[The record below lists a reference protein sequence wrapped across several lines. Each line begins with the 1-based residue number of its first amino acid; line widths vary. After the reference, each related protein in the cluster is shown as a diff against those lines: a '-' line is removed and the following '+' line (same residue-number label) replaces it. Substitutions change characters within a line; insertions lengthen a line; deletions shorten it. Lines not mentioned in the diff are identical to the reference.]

1 MYDACTLPLR
11 PELVAAHETA
21 WHAIAGPG
29 TFWTGAERISIVEE
43 ARHAL
48 ACELC
53 TARKAALSPASVRG
67 AHTSLGQL
75 SDAAVEAIHMI
86 RNDPGRLTR
95 RWVDAV
101 LAAGLSRE
109 AYVELVGVM
118 NTATIIDGFARG
130 IGLEPAALPP
140 PKAGEPAR
148 VANDKVVDVGG
159 WVPVLAV
166 EDGEGIGGMPSA
178 PMIGRAMG
186 LVPEAIT
193 LFISVVRAHYNLAA
207 FPCDLSRPQI
217 ELIAARVSAINEC
230 FY

>member
-1 MYDACTLPLR
+1 MYQNIALPLR
-11 PELVAAHETA
+11 AELVAAHAAA
-21 WHAIAGPG
+21 WDTIAGPG
-29 TFWTGAERISIVEE
+29 TFWTAAERIAIVEE
-43 ARHAL
+43 SRHAL
-48 ACELC
+48 ACKLC
-53 TARKAALSPASVRG
+53 AARKAALSPRAVTG
-67 AHTSLGQL
+67 EHDSLGVL
-75 SDAAVEAIHMI
+75 PPPAVEAIHMI

-95 RWVDAV
+95 RWFDEVIS
-101 LAAGLSRE
+101 AGLSRE

-118 NTATIIDGFARG
+118 NTATIIDGFARA
-130 IGLEPAALPP
+130 IDAPLAPLPE
-140 PKAGEPAR
+140 ARDGEPTR
-148 VANDKVVDVGG
+148 EANHRVVDVGA

-186 LVPEAIT
+186 LVPSAIA
-193 LFISVVRAHYNLAA
+193 LFISVVRAHYNLAE